1 MADIYP
7 WQQALWNQLGG
18 RAQHAH
24 AYLLYGPAGIGKRA
38 LAEHWAAQLL
48 CQRPA
53 AAGACGE
60 CKACQLLAA
69 GTHPDYF
76 VLEPEEA
83 EKPIRV
89 DQVRDLVGFV
99 VQTAQLGGRKV
110 VLLEPAE
117 AMNVNAANALLKSLE
132 EPSGDTVLLLIS
144 HQPSRLLPTIKSRC
158 VQQACPL
165 PGAAA
170 SLEWLARALPDEP
183 AEALEELLALSGGSP
198 LTAQRLHGQG
208 VREQRA
214 QVVEGVKKLLKQQ
227 IAASPLA
234 ESWNSVPLPLL
245 FDWFCD
251 WTLGIL
257 RYQLTHDEE
266 GLGLADMRKVIQ
278 YLGDKSGQA
287 KVLAMQDWLLQQ
299 RQKVLNKANLNRVL
313 LLEALLVQWASLPGP
328 GWNPADIRLAGTC
341 MSLPPNLGPR
351 NGILSLTI
359 KDKSVLYAAY
369 MPFIRNGG
377 LFIPTNKNYKLGD
390 EVFMLLN
397 LMEEPEKIPVAG
409 KVVWITPKGAQG
421 NRAAGIGVQFN
432 DGDNTARNK
441 IETYLAGAL
450 KSDRPTHTM

>member
-7 WQQALWNQLGG
+7 WQQALWSQLGG

-198 LTAQRLHGQG
+198 LTAQSLHGQG

-227 IAASPLA
+227 IAASQLA

-257 RYQLTHDEE
+257 RYQLTRDEE

-328 GWNPADIRLAGTC
+328 G
-341 MSLPPNLGPR
+341 
-351 NGILSLTI
+351 
-359 KDKSVLYAAY
+359 
-369 MPFIRNGG
+369 
-377 LFIPTNKNYKLGD
+377 
-390 EVFMLLN
+390 
-397 LMEEPEKIPVAG
+397 
-409 KVVWITPKGAQG
+409 
-421 NRAAGIGVQFN
+421 
-432 DGDNTARNK
+432 
-441 IETYLAGAL
+441 
-450 KSDRPTHTM
+450 

>member
-7 WQQALWNQLGG
+7 WQQALWSQLGG

-170 SLEWLARALPDEP
+170 GLEWLARALPDEP

-227 IAASPLA
+227 IAASQLA

-257 RYQLTHDEE
+257 RYQLTRDEE

-328 GWNPADIRLAGTC
+328 G
-341 MSLPPNLGPR
+341 
-351 NGILSLTI
+351 
-359 KDKSVLYAAY
+359 
-369 MPFIRNGG
+369 
-377 LFIPTNKNYKLGD
+377 
-390 EVFMLLN
+390 
-397 LMEEPEKIPVAG
+397 
-409 KVVWITPKGAQG
+409 
-421 NRAAGIGVQFN
+421 
-432 DGDNTARNK
+432 
-441 IETYLAGAL
+441 
-450 KSDRPTHTM
+450 